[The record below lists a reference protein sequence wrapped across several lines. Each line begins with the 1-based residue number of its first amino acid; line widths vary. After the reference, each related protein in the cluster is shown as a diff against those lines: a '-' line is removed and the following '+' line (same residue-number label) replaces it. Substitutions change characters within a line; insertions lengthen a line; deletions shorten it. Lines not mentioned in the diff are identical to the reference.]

1 MRLEFD
7 ARARRLLRRLPR
19 TNLYSALELILLA
32 ALAVQCARL
41 VWVIVTPVTPL
52 GNWRPT
58 EPGVSGSPAAILRGF
73 DPFFRLSTGD
83 AAPAVVTSLQLTLF
97 GTRIDDATGGGSAII
112 AGPDGVQTS
121 VAVGDEISPGVR
133 LKSVAFD
140 HVTISRGAA
149 DEDLFIDQSGAV
161 PPVVPSDAPPNVTL
175 GPAVSGRPM
184 SGAAG
189 LRLSQVQA
197 DVGFIPRVDAGR
209 VSGLVVRSQGSGA
222 AFREIGL
229 REGDIV
235 TAIGGRPV
243 TGQGDLDRLAAQY
256 GNGGTL
262 PLTVERGTDT
272 IPLSITIAGQ

>member
-1 MRLEFD
+1 MRLELD

-19 TNLYSALELILLA
+19 TNLYSALELLLLA

-97 GTRIDDATGGGSAII
+97 GTRIDDATGGGSAIV

-161 PPVVPSDAPPNVTL
+161 TPVAPSGAPPGVTV
-175 GPAVSGRPM
+175 GPAM
-184 SGAAG
+184 SGPPPGAGG

-197 DVGFIPRVDAGR
+197 DIGFIPRVDAGR

-222 AFREIGL
+222 AFRQIGL

-243 TGQGDLDRLAAQY
+243 TGQGDVERLAAQY

-262 PLTVERGTDT
+262 SLTVERGTDT